1 MSMFLGAILL
11 LALLVG
17 VVATV
22 IAIVEPRLRALF
34 TIVACMG
41 FLGTAVCVGVFILAV
56 SRMN

>member
-1 MSMFLGAILL
+1 MSMFLVAILL

-22 IAIVEPRLRALF
+22 IAIVEPRLRALS

-41 FLGTAVCVGVFILAV
+41 FLGAAVCVGVFILAV